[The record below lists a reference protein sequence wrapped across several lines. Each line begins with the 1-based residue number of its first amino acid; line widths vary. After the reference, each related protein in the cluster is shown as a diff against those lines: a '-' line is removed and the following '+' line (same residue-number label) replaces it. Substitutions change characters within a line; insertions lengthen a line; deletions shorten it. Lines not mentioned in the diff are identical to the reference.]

1 MNQKSQTPAKA
12 AQIRHALTIKREED
26 FAQWFQQVISEAE
39 MAEESGVRGCMV
51 IRPWGYG
58 IWERI
63 QKIMDAAI
71 KEAGVENCYFP
82 LFIPLSYFAKE
93 ADHVE
98 GFAKEMAVVTHHR
111 LIADGKGG
119 LMPDPEAKLEEPL
132 IVRPT
137 SETVIGAAM
146 ARWVQSWRDLPL
158 MVNQWANVV
167 RWEMRTRMF
176 LRTSEFL
183 WQEGHTA
190 HADRD
195 CAMKETLRALEM
207 YRVFAEDVLAM
218 PVIAGEKPEN
228 ERFPGAVSTFSIE
241 AMMQDGKALQAG
253 TSHYLGTGF
262 AEAAGIRYQNREGE
276 QALAHT
282 TSWGVSTRMIGGVIM
297 THGDD
302 DGLRVP
308 PAIAPQQIIIL
319 PMLREDDGD
328 DALLAYCE
336 ELRRDLAKLSAL
348 GEPVRVLLDKRPG
361 KATQK
366 RWAWV
371 KKGAPIILE
380 IGGRDAAGGMVSA
393 LRRDRLWREDA
404 KVNFVGQTRDEFVA
418 AAAGE
423 LADIQASL
431 HAQALAKRDANLT
444 RGLTTLAQL
453 AEHFAEDKKYPGWVE
468 LNWSRPTG
476 AALDKV
482 VEQLKALKLTI
493 RNTPMDAAAAE
504 GACPFTGEA
513 AVERIYVAR
522 AY

>member
-1 MNQKSQTPAKA
+1 MNQTPA
-12 AQIRHALTIKREED
+12 IRHALNTKREDD
-26 FAQWFQQVISEAE
+26 FAQWYQEVVSEAE

-51 IRPWGYG
+51 IKPWGYG

-63 QKIMDAAI
+63 QRLMDDRI
-71 KEAGVENCYFP
+71 KLAGVQNCYFP

-111 LIADGKGG
+111 LIAGENGG
-119 LMPDPEAKLEEPL
+119 LVPDPSAKLEEPL

-146 ARWVQSWRDLPL
+146 SRWVQSWRDLPL

-190 HADRD
+190 HANRD
-195 CAMKETLRALEM
+195 DAIVETLRALEM
-207 YRVFAEDVLAM
+207 YRDFAETELAM
-218 PVIAGEKPEN
+218 PVVAGEKPEN
-228 ERFPGAVSTFSIE
+228 ERFPGAVATYSIE

-262 AEAAGIRYQNREGE
+262 AEASGIQYQDKEGT
-276 QALAHT
+276 QQYAHT
-282 TSWGVSTRMIGGVIM
+282 TSWGTSTRMIGGLIM

-308 PAIAPQQIIIL
+308 PMVAPHQIVVL
-319 PMLREDDGD
+319 PMLRENAEDE
-328 DALLAYCE
+328 ALLAYCE
-336 ELRRDLAKLSAL
+336 ELATSLRKLSAF

-371 KKGAPIILE
+371 KKGVPLVLE
-380 IGGRDAAGGMVSA
+380 IGGRDAAGGQVSM
-393 LRRDRLWREDA
+393 LRRDQLWNAAA
-404 KVNFVGQTRDEFVA
+404 KANFVGLAKDEFIARAVA
-418 AAAGE
+418 ELEAVQAGLYAE
-423 LADIQASL
+423 AK
-431 HAQALAKRDANLT
+431 AKRDANLT
-444 RGLTTLAQL
+444 RIDSFDALA
-453 AEHFAEDKKYPGWVE
+453 AFFSEDKRYPGWAEVV
-468 LNWSRPTG
+468 WSRPTG
-476 AALDKV
+476 AELEGV
-482 VEQLKALKLTI
+482 VQRLKALKLTI
-493 RNTPMDAAAAE
+493 RNTPLGGE
-504 GACPFTGEA
+504 PVSGTCIFTGAPA
-513 AVERIYVAR
+513 AERIYVAR

>member
-1 MNQKSQTPAKA
+1 MPA
-12 AQIRHALTIKREED
+12 IRHALSTKREDD
-26 FAQWFQQVISEAE
+26 FAQWYQEVISEAE

-51 IRPWGYG
+51 IKPWGYG

-63 QKIMDAAI
+63 QRLMDDRI
-71 KEAGVENCYFP
+71 KAAGVTNCYFP

-93 ADHVE
+93 AEHVE

-111 LIADGKGG
+111 LVGDGKGG
-119 LMPDPEAKLEEPL
+119 LVPDPEAKLEEPL

-195 CAMKETLRALEM
+195 DAMTETLRALEM
-207 YRVFAEDVLAM
+207 YRDFAETELAM

-228 ERFPGAVSTFSIE
+228 ERFPGAVATYSIE

-262 AEAAGIRYQNREGE
+262 AEAAGIQYQDKEGT
-276 QALAHT
+276 QQYAHT
-282 TSWGVSTRMIGGVIM
+282 TSWGTSTRMVGGVIM

-308 PAIAPQQIIIL
+308 PMIAPHQIVIL
-319 PMLREDDGD
+319 PMLRDNDEDE
-328 DALLAYCE
+328 ALLAYCE
-336 ELRRDLAKLSAL
+336 ELRKAL
-348 GEPVRVLLDKRPG
+348 VTQFALNEPLRVLLDKRPG

-371 KKGAPIILE
+371 KKGVPLILE
-380 IGGRDAAGGMVSA
+380 IGGRDAAGGQVSM
-393 LRRDRLWREDA
+393 LRRDRLWNEAA
-404 KVNFVGQTRDEFVA
+404 KANFVGLAKEDFVA
-418 AAAGE
+418 RAVTEIEDIQTSLFAEAKGKLEANISRAGSFDELAAAF
-423 LADIQASL
+423 ADD
-431 HAQALAKRDANLT
+431 KR
-444 RGLTTLAQL
+444 
-453 AEHFAEDKKYPGWVE
+453 YPGWVE
-468 LNWSRPTG
+468 VEWSRPTG
-476 AALDKV
+476 AALEAV
-482 VEQLKALKLTI
+482 VQKLKALKLTI
-493 RNTPMDAAAAE
+493 RNTPLTAQPVS
-504 GACPFTGEA
+504 GNCVFTGDA

-522 AY
+522 SY